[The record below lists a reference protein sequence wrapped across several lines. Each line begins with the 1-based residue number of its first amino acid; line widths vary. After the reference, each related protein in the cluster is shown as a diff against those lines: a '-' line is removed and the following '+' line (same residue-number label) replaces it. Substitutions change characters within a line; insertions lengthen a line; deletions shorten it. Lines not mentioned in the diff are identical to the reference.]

1 MKPSYPTFAAAVAAA
16 SLLVAPGVTFAVAPV
31 ETLRAAL
38 SASGNEVATAAPT
51 TFLAAVSAV
60 LSGATPAQVPAHAG
74 AAVSLR
80 PDLAGEVVHAAISA
94 LHLPGRL
101 PEAALVAATVKA
113 ALAAAPAQKDVI
125 VACAVVDAP
134 EAREAIFATSGVR
147 TTAPI
152 VTVASLSALPGS
164 QVRLSDALVAPTGAV
179 ATSPTTTANA
189 PVADGALNPA
199 NVSSP
204 RRTRP
209 NVSQN

>member
-1 MKPSYPTFAAAVAAA
+1 MKSSYSIFAAVAAA
-16 SLLVAPGVTFAVAPV
+16 SLLAIPGAAFASSPV

-38 SASGNEVATAAPT
+38 STSGNEVATVEPKA
-51 TFLAAVSAV
+51 FLAAVSAV
-60 LSGATPAQVPAHAG
+60 LAGAPAAQVPAHAG
-74 AAVSLR
+74 AAVGLR

-113 ALAAAPAQKDVI
+113 ALAAAAAQKDVI
-125 VACAVVDAP
+125 VTRAVVDAP
-134 EAREAIFATSGVR
+134 EAREDIFAASGVR
-147 TTAPI
+147 TTAPV

-179 ATSPTTTANA
+179 ATTSTVTASA
-189 PVADGALNPA
+189 PVAEGAMNPA